1 MTLKNGALLALI
13 GTGLLTVLLAAHFI
27 LDVANAVR
35 GLIAAVQVLTSLIH
49 LLASL
54 SLAVFFWVFHKTQS

>member
-1 MTLKNGALLALI
+1 MTLKNAALLALI
-13 GTGLLTVLLAAHFI
+13 GTGLLTVLLAVHFI
-27 LDVANAVR
+27 LDVANTVR

-54 SLAVFFWVFHKTQS
+54 SLAVFFWVFWKRQT